1 MTIKHKDKAVVFT
14 GSGGTFTVPD
24 SDEVGQ
30 KLCMLIEGEC
40 GDESCEEVAERYG
53 YGKAR
58 YFQLR
63 AAFEAGGTACL
74 ASGKRG
80 PKSCYRRTGE
90 VTRQIIRCRFL
101 DPKGSPEVIGQ
112 KLRQDGWPIG
122 DRSVTLVITEYG
134 LQKKSST
141 HVGLSPRRK

>member
-1 MTIKHKDKAVVFT
+1 MTIKHEDKAVVFI
-14 GSGGTFTVPD
+14 GSSGAFAIPD

-40 GDESCEEVAERYG
+40 GGESCEEVARRYG
-53 YGKAR
+53 YSKAR

-63 AAFEAGGTACL
+63 AAFEAGGTASL
-74 ASGKRG
+74 VGGKRG
-80 PKSCYRRTGE
+80 PKGCYRRTGE

-101 DPKGSPEVIGQ
+101 DPKASPEVIGQ

-122 DRSVTLVITEYG
+122 DRSVTRVITEYG

-141 HVGLSPRRK
+141 HVSLTPRRK